1 MRNALEKFDRV
12 EATIAGWSR
21 NIAVVGVLALL
32 VIAAL
37 TLADVLLRWIANA
50 PIRGLNDI
58 LMVSAPVVIAA
69 CFPLVIARRENIA
82 IRMLGG
88 AVGVRAGL
96 WLDVFGSLALLA
108 FVTLVGWQLI
118 VYTVELGRA
127 SRTTWQLLIPVA
139 PFWTIAT
146 SLVLLC
152 IPAQAAALA
161 SDIARAVAG
170 TPRRNQG
177 SGEHGL

>member
-1 MRNALEKFDRV
+1 MIDALDRLEGV
-12 EATIAGWSR
+12 IAGWSR
-21 NIAVVGVLALL
+21 NVAVLGVLALL
-32 VIAAL
+32 VIAVV
-37 TLADVLLRWIANA
+37 TLADVLLRWVANA

-58 LMVSAPVVIAA
+58 LMISAPVVIAA

-82 IRMLGG
+82 IRMLGH
-88 AVGVRAGL
+88 AVGPRVGL
-96 WLDVFGSLALLA
+96 WLDAFGSLALLV

-127 SRTTWQLLIPVA
+127 NRTTWQLLIPVA

-152 IPAQAAALA
+152 IPAQGAALA
-161 SDIARAVAG
+161 SDVARAIAG
-170 TPRRNQG
+170 SPRPTQG

>member
-1 MRNALEKFDRV
+1 VLDTLDRV

-21 NIAVVGVLALL
+21 NVAVVGVLALL
-32 VIAAL
+32 VISAV

-50 PIRGLNDI
+50 PIRGLNDV
-58 LMVSAPVVIAA
+58 LMITAPVVIAA
-69 CFPLVIARRENIA
+69 CFPLVIARRENIV
-82 IRMLGG
+82 IRMLGQ
-88 AVGVRAGL
+88 AISPRTSL
-96 WLDVFGSLALLA
+96 WLDAFGSLALLG
-108 FVTLVGWQLI
+108 FVTLVGWQLV

-127 SRTTWQLLIPVA
+127 NRTTWQLLIPVA

-161 SDIARAVAG
+161 SDVARAISG
-170 TPRRNQG
+170 TPRPPHG
-177 SGEHGL
+177 GTEHVL